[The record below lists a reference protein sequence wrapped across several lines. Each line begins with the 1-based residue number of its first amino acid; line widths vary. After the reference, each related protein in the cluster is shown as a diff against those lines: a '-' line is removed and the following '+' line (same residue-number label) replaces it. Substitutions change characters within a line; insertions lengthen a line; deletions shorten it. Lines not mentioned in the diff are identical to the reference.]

1 MLDSTMPTWLRA
13 TPCGPFSASVCSSLS
28 KGRSSYPGPWNRGA
42 PLGELRTVHRRISC
56 VLLAGVVGVGPAIHG
71 VVAADPVSGLERV
84 VAPEPLQD
92 VGSTRSRQGVGETR
106 AAQPLH
112 TREGVCSL
120 ACRELSRQRGDYTG
134 GGGGVVRCVQPRSA
148 VVYVVTE
155 AAAKLVVA
163 GTAQEDVVAVETLY
177 GVVATKA
184 AEHVLANG
192 ATYEVVARRGSG
204 VGALRYRLP
213 VRVDVVLRVGVYRD
227 LTRAVRV
234 HHVDV
239 AVGVRGSD
247 RHEPVPSRG
256 PCGLGVG
263 HGVAIG

>member
-1 MLDSTMPTWLRA
+1 MLDSTMPTWVRA

-56 VLLAGVVGVGPAIHG
+56 VLLAGVV
-71 VVAADPVSGLERV
+71 AADPVSGLERV

-120 ACRELSRQRGDYTG
+120 ACGELSRQRGDYTG

-213 VRVDVVLRVGVYRD
+213 VRVDVV
-227 LTRAVRV
+227 
-234 HHVDV
+234 
-239 AVGVRGSD
+239 
-247 RHEPVPSRG
+247 
-256 PCGLGVG
+256 
-263 HGVAIG
+263 